1 MNVNQDLIANEI
13 KTLNKFY
20 KFLREHKNECVIEI
34 MQDYCDLNDIPL
46 EELGFL
52 ISEDAYL
59 KDYVEANLIKF
70 KFCKVSKKTVFSD
83 DF

>member
-1 MNVNQDLIANEI
+1 MNISQDLIAKEI
-13 KTLNKFY
+13 KILNKFY
-20 KFLREHKNECVIEI
+20 KFLREHKNECVMEI
-34 MQDYCDLNDIPL
+34 MQDFCDLNDIPL

-59 KDYVEANLIKF
+59 KDYIEANLIKY
-70 KFCKVSKKTVFSD
+70 KFYKSPKKTVFSD

>member
-1 MNVNQDLIANEI
+1 MNINQDLIAKEI

-20 KFLREHKNECVIEI
+20 KFLREHKNECVMEI
-34 MQDYCDLNDIPL
+34 MQDFCDLNDIPL

-59 KDYVEANLIKF
+59 KDYIEANLIKY
-70 KFCKVSKKTVFSD
+70 KFYKSPKKAVFSD

>member
-1 MNVNQDLIANEI
+1 MNISQDLIAKEI

-20 KFLREHKNECVIEI
+20 KFLREHKNECVMEI
-34 MQDYCDLNDIPL
+34 MQDFCDSNDIPL

-59 KDYVEANLIKF
+59 KDYIEANLIKY
-70 KFCKVSKKTVFSD
+70 KFYKSPKKTVFSD

>member
-1 MNVNQDLIANEI
+1 MNISQDLIAKEI

-20 KFLREHKNECVIEI
+20 KFLREHKNECVMEI
-34 MQDYCDLNDIPL
+34 MQDFCNLNDIPL

-59 KDYVEANLIKF
+59 KDYIEANLIKY
-70 KFCKVSKKTVFSD
+70 KFYKSPKKTVFSD

>member
-1 MNVNQDLIANEI
+1 MNISQDLIAKEI

-20 KFLREHKNECVIEI
+20 KFLREHKNEYVMEI
-34 MQDYCDLNDIPL
+34 MQDFCDLNDIPL

-59 KDYVEANLIKF
+59 KDYIEANLIKY
-70 KFCKVSKKTVFSD
+70 KFYKSPKKTVFSD

>member
-1 MNVNQDLIANEI
+1 
-13 KTLNKFY
+13 
-20 KFLREHKNECVIEI
+20 
-34 MQDYCDLNDIPL
+34 MQDFCDLNDIPL

>member
-1 MNVNQDLIANEI
+1 MNISQDLIANEI

-20 KFLREHKNECVIEI
+20 KFLREHKDECAIEV
-34 MQDYCDLNDIPL
+34 MQDFCDLNDIPL

-52 ISEDAYL
+52 VSEDAYL
-59 KDYVEANLIKF
+59 KDYIEANLIKY
-70 KFCKVSKKTVFSD
+70 KFSKVPKKVVFAD

>member
-1 MNVNQDLIANEI
+1 MNISQDLIAKEI

-20 KFLREHKNECVIEI
+20 KFLREHKNECVMEI
-34 MQDYCDLNDIPL
+34 MQDFCDLNDIPL

-59 KDYVEANLIKF
+59 KDYIEANLIKY
-70 KFCKVSKKTVFSD
+70 KFYKSPKKIVFSD